1 MAKTYTLIL
10 GAVLLL
16 IGIMGYVKGGT
27 EMYGFGLTPTHNL
40 IHVLTGAAAIASALA
55 GMKFTRWFCL
65 LFGAIYGLVAIAGFL
80 NVPTIVQMLNLTMA
94 DNILHLVVALSALYV
109 GYTDKA
115 CCNA

>member
-10 GAVLLL
+10 GAVFLI

-40 IHVLTGAAAIASALA
+40 IHVLTGVIAVASALA

-65 LFGAIYGLVAIAGFL
+65 IFGAVYGLVAIAGFL
-80 NVPTIVQMLNLTMA
+80 NIPAVVQMLNLTLAGNM
-94 DNILHLVVALSALYV
+94 LHLIVALSAGYV
-109 GYTDKA
+109 GYTNKA
-115 CCNA
+115 CCKA